1 MFRSFIAWLDAY
13 LVHEE
18 PAAVLK
24 ALAGLLAFA
33 GLLGTIFGSQAIR
46 AGAFV
51 ATILFALCAI
61 LLLVTDRRRLQRELD
76 ISRTLLARYAD
87 FIIDN
92 KLEPLVSI
100 EEWAQKVF
108 VQPNGDVRE
117 VVTINA
123 VALREEI
130 YFLRLHAGSE
140 WDQPERY
147 RKGLTVRARS
157 IKNNGVAGPH
167 WIVTNT
173 WLSAD
178 KLNSIV
184 HFQSPIR
191 RVDEFRLEM
200 KRFWPAKCLPLM
212 RGHIA
217 ERFTF
222 RTTELIQIQQM
233 RHSLVLPAGFDA
245 VYEPIGFTEPHNHLC
260 VESDIDDEGRRVI
273 VFRATQL
280 PKRRTVGFRLEL
292 A

>member
-13 LVHEE
+13 LAREE

-24 ALAGLLAFA
+24 ALVGLLAFA

-51 ATILFALCAI
+51 AATLFALCTI
-61 LLLVTDRRRLQRELD
+61 LLLMADRRRIQRELD
-76 ISRTLLARYAD
+76 ISRPLMARYTD

-100 EEWAQKVF
+100 EEWTQKVF

-117 VVTINA
+117 VVTIKA

-140 WDQPERY
+140 WDQPEKY
-147 RKGLTVRARS
+147 RKGVTVRARS
-157 IKNNGVAGPH
+157 IKNDGVAGPH
-167 WIVTNT
+167 WIVTNS

-184 HFQSPIR
+184 HFQAPIR
-191 RVDEFRLEM
+191 RGEEFRLEM
-200 KRFWPAKCLPLM
+200 RRFWPAKYLPLM
-212 RGHIA
+212 RGSA
-217 ERFTF
+217 DRFTF
-222 RTTELIQIQQM
+222 RTTELIQIQQV
-233 RHSLVLPAGFDA
+233 RHSIILPAGFDA
-245 VYEPIGFTEPHNHLC
+245 VYEPIGFTEPDNHLC

-273 VFRATQL
+273 VFRATKL
-280 PKRRTVGFRLEL
+280 PKRRTVGFQLEL